1 MPRATLRRSKRVA
14 TKRANTKS
22 IHPRNSTTKL
32 TLNIY
37 PDASTVNGEP
47 QLNGNGELLSSH
59 DTFGDFRVS
68 KDFIISDAEPQTFI
82 VVQKVSKTTVVK
94 TDEDELDT
102 TDAIFDFTDSRVN
115 YMCDSYYEYFKIKRD
130 GESVDYDKFQ
140 NGAVAKYNDEDHV
153 LDEND
158 EGFVFNTGVIT
169 QIGVC
174 ACIKRGCEE
183 CEQILTLNWD
193 NSEETPANGLPY
205 LECNEE
211 NDELLAHVFSGKH
224 SNIVTH
230 KVIVVWDE
238 KSELNDGC
246 PMSRVSNYIN
256 GRKK

>member
-1 MPRATLRRSKRVA
+1 MPRTTLRRSKRVA
-14 TKRANTKS
+14 TKRANTRS
-22 IHPRNSTTKL
+22 AHPRNATTKL

-37 PDASTVNGEP
+37 PDASTVSGPP

-68 KDFIISDAEPQTFI
+68 KDFVISDPAPQTFI
-82 VVQKVSKTTVVK
+82 VVQKVSKTTVVE
-94 TDEDELDT
+94 TDDERLDT
-102 TDAIFDFTDSRVN
+102 TDAIFDFTDERVN
-115 YMCDSYYEYFKIKRD
+115 YMCDSYYEYFKIKSD

-140 NGAVAKYNDEDHV
+140 NGAIAKYNEADQV

-174 ACIKRGCEE
+174 ACIKRECEE
-183 CEQILTLNWD
+183 CEKILALGWD
-193 NSEETPANGLPY
+193 NSDETPANGLPY
-205 LECNEE
+205 LECNDE
-211 NDELLAHVFSGKH
+211 NDALLAHVFSGTH
-224 SNIVTH
+224 SNVITH
-230 KVIVVWDE
+230 KVVVVWDN